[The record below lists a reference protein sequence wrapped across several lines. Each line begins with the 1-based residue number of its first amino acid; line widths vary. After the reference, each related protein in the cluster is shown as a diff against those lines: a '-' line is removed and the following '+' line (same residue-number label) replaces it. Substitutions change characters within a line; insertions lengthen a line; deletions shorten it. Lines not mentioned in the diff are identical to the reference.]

1 MAIQHNQELKEHLN
15 PNSLA
20 KSTDFKN
27 QIITAKRNKHYL
39 PD

>member
-27 QIITAKRNKHYL
+27 QITAKRNKHYL